1 MYENEHILE
10 HDSLEEY
17 KDNMV
22 KYSIVVVRR
31 RALAE
36 IRDGL
41 KPIQRRILWD
51 FYNDMKG
58 NSFIKSQRVA
68 GDVIGKYSPHG
79 ADSAYLAFKPMINDF
94 QCRMPLLEKHG
105 DFGGVDGSPASSA
118 RYTEARLSQLAWD
131 AIFINILS
139 VIHQN

>member
-1 MYENEHILE
+1 MSEFLNPNEKIKE

-22 KYSIVVVRR
+22 KYAIVVIRR

-51 FYNDMKG
+51 QDRPY
-58 NSFIKSQRVA
+58 
-68 GDVIGKYSPHG
+68 
-79 ADSAYLAFKPMINDF
+79 
-94 QCRMPLLEKHG
+94 
-105 DFGGVDGSPASSA
+105 
-118 RYTEARLSQLAWD
+118 
-131 AIFINILS
+131 
-139 VIHQN
+139 